1 MPENDKKCVIQAK
14 KYKGDTCVVSARLN
28 LELVEKLDDLANKT
42 GRNRNDIITLLLE
55 YAIENVEIEK

>member
-1 MPENDKKCVIQAK
+1 MESEKKCVITAK

-28 LELVEKLDDLANKT
+28 SELVKKLDQIAEKT

-55 YAIENVEIEK
+55 FAVDNVEINL